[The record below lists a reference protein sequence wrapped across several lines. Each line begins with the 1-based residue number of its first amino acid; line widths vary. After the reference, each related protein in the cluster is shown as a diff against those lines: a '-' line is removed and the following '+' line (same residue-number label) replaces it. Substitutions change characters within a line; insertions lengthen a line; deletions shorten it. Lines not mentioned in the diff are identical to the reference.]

1 MVYKILLGVAVI
13 LSFGSTFVLLNNS
26 RRNNNYLQV
35 VLSVLLLISNIGYFF
50 LASSTSIG
58 EALLANALSYIGGI
72 FLPMM
77 VMFILAEFSKSTLPQ
92 WFVYSISTVNVF
104 LFFAVAMT
112 GRYPFFYDNIRL
124 LIYPDGVADFM
135 YTPAHFY
142 YARFIVVG
150 VELALSGFFTVLA
163 FSGKKKAS
171 FKTMFTYV
179 GVFLAGFLVYFLE
192 KVFVSRYEL
201 VPFFYMVCSIGLVYF
216 STRSML
222 YDVTLSVQEKME
234 ELSPYGYIV
243 FDRRMNYI
251 GSNVAAEKLFP
262 EVKEAKI
269 DKPIVPENYALKSI
283 ISWVK
288 EKAAPFDIHERN
300 SLKRLGLNDRNPEER
315 RYLDCELSYIHF
327 GSSHHVL
334 GYLVE
339 MEDRT
344 QHYEDNLR
352 NDNLIHKARREIA
365 RSNNEVTKSLQKMK
379 SLQESTILGMA
390 SMIESRDNSTGGH
403 INRTSSCV
411 SLFVDTLQTLPAYA
425 DRSENYWYAV
435 KQAAV
440 LHDLGK
446 IAVDDYILR
455 KEAGLTEEEYSKMK
469 GHAEVGAVI
478 VEKVLKEVDDK
489 EFVAVAVNVA
499 HYHHEKYNGK
509 GYPDGLKGQNIPL
522 EARIMALA
530 DVFDALASER
540 TYKKP
545 MPYDQCFKL
554 IEEEAGTHFDP
565 MLVDVF
571 LKLRPQIIDLYNSFE
586 GTDKHR

>member
-1 MVYKILLGVAVI
+1 MVYKILLGVVVL
-13 LSFGSTFVLLNNS
+13 LSFISTFVLLNYS

-35 VLSVLLLISNIGYFF
+35 VLSVLLVISNIGYFF
-50 LASSTSIG
+50 LASSTTLS

-77 VMFILAEFSKSTLPQ
+77 VMFLLADFSKSVLPQ
-92 WFVYSISTVNVF
+92 WFVYSIATVNVL
-104 LFFAVAMT
+104 LFFAIALT
-112 GRYPFFYDNIRL
+112 GKYPLYYDNIKL
-124 LIYPDGVADFM
+124 VIYPDGIADFI
-135 YTPAHFY
+135 YTPAHFF
-142 YARFIVVG
+142 YARFIIIA
-150 VELALSGFFTVLA
+150 VELALSLFFTVLA
-163 FSGKKKAS
+163 LTGKKKAS
-171 FKTMFTYV
+171 FRTMFIYV
-179 GVFLAGFLVYFLE
+179 GIFITGFLVYFLE
-192 KVFVSRYEL
+192 KIFASRYEM
-201 VPFFYMVCSIGLVYF
+201 VPFFYAVCSIGLVYIN
-216 STRSML
+216 TRSML
-222 YDVTLSVQEKME
+222 YDVSLSVQEKIE
-234 ELSPYGYIV
+234 ELSTYAYIV
-243 FDRRMNYI
+243 FDRKMNYI
-251 GSNVAAEKLFP
+251 GSNVAAEKLFE
-262 EVKEAKI
+262 EVKNAKV
-269 DKPIVPENYALKSI
+269 DSPIVPENYALKKI
-283 ISWVK
+283 ISWVM

-300 SLKRLGLNDRNPEER
+300 SLKRVGLNDRNPEER
-315 RYLDCELSYIHF
+315 RFLDCELSYIHF

-344 QHYEDNLR
+344 QHYDDSKRNED
-352 NDNLIHKARREIA
+352 LIHKARREIA

-411 SLFVDTLQTLPAYA
+411 DLFVDKLQTLPAYA

-455 KEAGLTEEEYSKMK
+455 KEMELTEEEYSKMK
-469 GHAEVGAVI
+469 GHAQVGAVI
-478 VEKVLKEVDDK
+478 VAKVLKEVDDK

-499 HYHHEKYNGK
+499 HYHHEKYNGR
-509 GYPDGLKGQNIPL
+509 GYPDGLKGQKIPL

-540 TYKKP
+540 AYKKP

-565 MLVDVF
+565 KLVEVF
-571 LKLRPQIIDLYNSFE
+571 LSLRPQIIELYNSFE

>member
-1 MVYKILLGVAVI
+1 
-13 LSFGSTFVLLNNS
+13 
-26 RRNNNYLQV
+26 
-35 VLSVLLLISNIGYFF
+35 
-50 LASSTSIG
+50 
-58 EALLANALSYIGGI
+58 
-72 FLPMM
+72 
-77 VMFILAEFSKSTLPQ
+77 
-92 WFVYSISTVNVF
+92 
-104 LFFAVAMT
+104 
-112 GRYPFFYDNIRL
+112 
-124 LIYPDGVADFM
+124 
-135 YTPAHFY
+135 
-142 YARFIVVG
+142 
-150 VELALSGFFTVLA
+150 
-163 FSGKKKAS
+163 
-171 FKTMFTYV
+171 
-179 GVFLAGFLVYFLE
+179 
-192 KVFVSRYEL
+192 
-201 VPFFYMVCSIGLVYF
+201 
-216 STRSML
+216 
-222 YDVTLSVQEKME
+222 
-234 ELSPYGYIV
+234 
-243 FDRRMNYI
+243 
-251 GSNVAAEKLFP
+251 
-262 EVKEAKI
+262 
-269 DKPIVPENYALKSI
+269 
-283 ISWVK
+283 
-288 EKAAPFDIHERN
+288 
-300 SLKRLGLNDRNPEER
+300 
-315 RYLDCELSYIHF
+315 
-327 GSSHHVL
+327 
-334 GYLVE
+334 

-344 QHYEDNLR
+344 QHYEDHLR

-455 KEAGLTEEEYSKMK
+455 KEAGLTDEEYSKMK

-540 TYKKP
+540 AYKKP

-565 MLVDVF
+565 KLVDIF

>member
-1 MVYKILLGVAVI
+1 MVYKVLLGIVVL
-13 LSFGSTFVLLNNS
+13 LSFASTFVLLNYS
-26 RRNNNYLQV
+26 RRSNNYLQV
-35 VLSVLLLISNIGYFF
+35 VLSLLLLISNIGYFF
-50 LASSTSIG
+50 LASATTLS
-58 EALLANALSYIGGI
+58 EALLANALAYIGGI

-77 VMFILAEFSKSTLPQ
+77 VMFILADFSKSVLPQ
-92 WFVYSISTVNVF
+92 WFVYFIATVNAVI
-104 LFFAVAMT
+104 FFMIALT
-112 GRYPFFYDNIRL
+112 GKYPFFYDNL
-124 LIYPDGVADFM
+124 KLIVYSDGVADFM

-142 YARFIVVG
+142 YARFVIIA
-150 VELALSGFFTVLA
+150 VEVALSVFFTVLA
-163 FSGKKKAS
+163 HMGKKKAS
-171 FKTMFTYV
+171 FKTMFIYV
-179 GVFLAGFLVYFLE
+179 GMLMLGFLVYFLE
-192 KVFVSRYEL
+192 KIFVSRYEF
-201 VPFFYMVCSIGLVYF
+201 VPFFYALCSIGMVYIN
-216 STRSML
+216 TRSML
-222 YDVTLSVQEKME
+222 YDVSLSVQEKIE
-234 ELSPYGYIV
+234 ELSPYAYIV
-243 FDRRMNYI
+243 FDRKMNYI
-251 GSNVAAEKLFP
+251 GSNIAAERLFD
-262 EVKEAKI
+262 EIKNAKI
-269 DKPIVPENYALKSI
+269 DSPIKPENYALKSI

-288 EKAAPFDIHERN
+288 EKAAPYDIHERN

-315 RYLDCELSYIHF
+315 KFLDCELSYIHF

-344 QHYEDNLR
+344 QHYEDHQR

-365 RSNNEVTKSLQKMK
+365 RSNNEVTRSLQKMK

-411 SLFVDTLQTLPAYA
+411 ALFVDTLQTLPAYS

-455 KEAGLTEEEYSKMK
+455 KESGLTDEEYAKMK

-478 VEKVLKEVDDK
+478 VSKVLKEVDDK

-499 HYHHEKYNGK
+499 HYNDEKYNDK
-509 GYPDGLKGQNIPL
+509 GYAHGLKGGKIPL

-530 DVFDALASER
+530 DVYDALASER

-545 MPYDQCFKL
+545 MPHDQCFKI
-554 IEEEAGTHFDP
+554 IEEEAGSHFDP
-565 MLVDVF
+565 RLVEIF
-571 LKLRPQIIDLYNSFE
+571 LQLRPQIIDLYNSFE
-586 GTDKHR
+586 GTDKAR

>member
-1 MVYKILLGVAVI
+1 MVYKILLGVVVL

-35 VLSVLLLISNIGYFF
+35 VLSLLLLISNVGYFF
-50 LASSTSIG
+50 LASSTGIG

-92 WFVYSISTVNVF
+92 WFVYSISAVNVI
-104 LFFAVAMT
+104 LFFAIAMT

-135 YTPAHFY
+135 FTPANFY

-150 VELALSGFFTVLA
+150 IELALSGFFTVLA
-163 FSGKKKAS
+163 FIGKKKAS

-192 KVFVSRYEL
+192 KVFVSRYEM

-243 FDRRMNYI
+243 FDRNMNYI

-262 EVKEAKI
+262 EIKDAKI
-269 DKPIVPENYALKSI
+269 DKPIEPENYALKSI
-283 ISWVK
+283 VSWVK

-344 QHYEDNLR
+344 QHYEDHLR

-365 RSNNEVTKSLQKMK
+365 RSNNEVNKSLQKMK

-411 SLFVDTLQTLPAYA
+411 SLFVDTLQTMPAYG
-425 DRSENYWYAV
+425 DKSENYWYAV

-455 KEAGLTEEEYSKMK
+455 KEAGLTDEEYAKMK

-509 GYPDGLKGQNIPL
+509 GYPDGLKGKNIPL

-540 TYKKP
+540 AYKKP

-565 MLVDVF
+565 KLVDVF

>member
-1 MVYKILLGVAVI
+1 MVYKILLGVAVL

-35 VLSVLLLISNIGYFF
+35 VLSLLLLISNIGYAF
-50 LASSTSIG
+50 LASSSSIG
-58 EALLANALSYIGGI
+58 EALLANALSYIGGL

-92 WFVYSISTVNVF
+92 WFVYSIATVNVI
-104 LFFAVAMT
+104 LFFAIALT

-124 LIYPDGVADFM
+124 LIYSDGVADFL
-135 YTPAHFY
+135 YTPANFY
-142 YARFIVVG
+142 YARFILAG
-150 VELALSGFFTVLA
+150 IELALSGFFTVLA
-163 FSGKKKAS
+163 FFGKKKAS

-179 GVFLAGFLVYFLE
+179 GIFIAGFLVYLLE
-192 KVFVSRYEL
+192 KIFASRYEL
-201 VPFFYMVCSIGLVYF
+201 IPFFYMFCSVGLVYF

-251 GSNVAAEKLFP
+251 GSNVAAERLFP

-283 ISWVK
+283 ITWVK

-344 QHYEDNLR
+344 QHYEDHLR

-411 SLFVDTLQTLPAYA
+411 SLFVDTLQTMPDYS

-455 KEAGLTEEEYSKMK
+455 KEAGLTDEEYSKMK
-469 GHAEVGAVI
+469 SHAEVGAVI

-489 EFVAVAVNVA
+489 EFVSVAVNVA

-540 TYKKP
+540 AYKKP

-565 MLVDVF
+565 KLVDVF
-571 LKLRPQIIDLYNSFE
+571 LKLRPQIIELYNSFE

>member
-1 MVYKILLGVAVI
+1 MVYKILLGVVVI
-13 LSFGSTFVLLNNS
+13 LSFASTFVLLNNS

-35 VLSVLLLISNIGYFF
+35 VLSLLLLISNVGYFF
-50 LASSTSIG
+50 LASSTHLS

-77 VMFILAEFSKSTLPQ
+77 VMFILAEFSKSVLPQ
-92 WFVYSISTVNVF
+92 WFVYFIASVNVLIF
-104 LFFAVAMT
+104 LAIAMT
-112 GRYPFFYDNIRL
+112 GRYPLFYSDPKL
-124 LIYPDGVADFM
+124 VIYPDGVADFV

-142 YARFIVVG
+142 YARFVIIA
-150 VELALSGFFTVLA
+150 VELILSVFFTVLA
-163 FSGKKKAS
+163 FTGKKKAS
-171 FKTMFTYV
+171 FRTMFIYV
-179 GVFLAGFLVYFLE
+179 GIFVAGFIVYFLE
-192 KVFVSRYEL
+192 KIVNSRYEL
-201 VPFFYMVCSIGLVYF
+201 VPFFYLVCSIGLVYF

-222 YDVTLSVQEKME
+222 YDVTLSVQEKIE

-243 FDRRMNYI
+243 FDRKMNYI

-262 EVKEAKI
+262 EIRDAKI
-269 DKPIVPENYALKSI
+269 DSPIDPENYALKKI
-283 ISWVK
+283 VSWVK

-315 RYLDCELSYIHF
+315 RFLDCELSYIHF

-339 MEDRT
+339 MEDKT
-344 QHYEDNLR
+344 QQYDR
-352 NDNLIHKARREIA
+352 SKRSDDLIHQARREIA
-365 RSNNEVTKSLQKMK
+365 RSNNEVNRSLQKMK

-403 INRTSSCV
+403 INRTASCV
-411 SLFVDTLQTLPAYA
+411 SLFVDKLQTCPDYA

-455 KEAGLTEEEYSKMK
+455 KETGLTDEEYAMMK

-478 VEKVLKEVDDK
+478 VSKVLKEVDDK
-489 EFVAVAVNVA
+489 DFISVAVNVA

-509 GYPDGLKGQNIPL
+509 GYPDGLKGEKIPL

-545 MPYDQCFKL
+545 MPYDQCFKI
-554 IEEEAGTHFDP
+554 IEEESRSHFDP
-565 MLVDVF
+565 KLVDIF
-571 LKLRPQIIDLYNSFE
+571 LNLRPQIIDLYNSFE

>member
-1 MVYKILLGVAVI
+1 MVYKILLGVVVL
-13 LSFGSTFVLLNNS
+13 LSFISTFVLLNYS

-35 VLSVLLLISNIGYFF
+35 VLSVLLVISNIGYFF
-50 LASSTSIG
+50 LASSTTLS

-77 VMFILAEFSKSTLPQ
+77 VMFLLADFSKSVLPQ
-92 WFVYSISTVNVF
+92 WFVYSIATVNVL
-104 LFFAVAMT
+104 LFFAIALT
-112 GRYPFFYDNIRL
+112 GKYPLYYDNIKL
-124 LIYPDGVADFM
+124 VIYPDGIADFI
-135 YTPAHFY
+135 YTPAHFF
-142 YARFIVVG
+142 YARFIIIA
-150 VELALSGFFTVLA
+150 VELALSLFFTVLA
-163 FSGKKKAS
+163 LTGKKKAS
-171 FKTMFTYV
+171 FRTMFIYV
-179 GVFLAGFLVYFLE
+179 GIFITGFLVYFLE
-192 KVFVSRYEL
+192 KIFASRYEM
-201 VPFFYMVCSIGLVYF
+201 VQFFYAVCSIGLVYIN
-216 STRSML
+216 TRSML
-222 YDVTLSVQEKME
+222 YDVSLSVQEKIE
-234 ELSPYGYIV
+234 ELSTYAYIV
-243 FDRRMNYI
+243 FDRKMNYI
-251 GSNVAAEKLFP
+251 GSNVAAEKLFE
-262 EVKEAKI
+262 EVKNAKV
-269 DKPIVPENYALKSI
+269 DSPIVPENYALKKI
-283 ISWVK
+283 ISWVM

-300 SLKRLGLNDRNPEER
+300 SLKRVGLNDRNPEER
-315 RYLDCELSYIHF
+315 RFLDCELSYIHF

-344 QHYEDNLR
+344 QHYDDSKRNED
-352 NDNLIHKARREIA
+352 LIHKARREIA

-411 SLFVDTLQTLPAYA
+411 DLFVDKLQTLPAYA

-455 KEAGLTEEEYSKMK
+455 KEMELTEEEYSKMK
-469 GHAEVGAVI
+469 GHAQVGAVI
-478 VEKVLKEVDDK
+478 VAKVLKEVDDK

-499 HYHHEKYNGK
+499 HYHHEKYNGR
-509 GYPDGLKGQNIPL
+509 GYPDGLKGQKIPL

-540 TYKKP
+540 AYKKP

-565 MLVDVF
+565 KLVEVF
-571 LKLRPQIIDLYNSFE
+571 LQLRPQIIDLYNSFE